1 MIYVLECI
9 VLRHV
14 CGACTFLTAVS
25 PLAVCVH
32 TRCGCYHLGI
42 TAAIVPCHEMQRLWS
57 Y

>member
-1 MIYVLECI
+1 MMYMFLSACI

-32 TRCGCYHLGI
+32 AYTVWLLSFGYNCSNC
-42 TAAIVPCHEMQRLWS
+42 TMS
-57 Y
+57 